1 MPMPPPSHWNRSDPG
16 SETPREARDL
26 PVTAHAAMPQSNGL
40 LAVLP
45 DEDRLRLTSMLERVQ
60 LSAGQAIQDAGE
72 ALTHAYFPMSA
83 IVSVLFVTE
92 SGGSAEIAVVGR
104 EGMIGI
110 PIFMGGG
117 STPARAVVQSAGT
130 AFRISAGALR
140 TEFARSQ
147 PLRQVLL
154 RYTQALIAQMA
165 QIAVCNRH
173 HTVDQQLC
181 RWLLMR
187 LDRGSGNN
195 VTATQEFISHM
206 LGVRRESVTDAA
218 SALQRANVIR
228 YQRGRITVL
237 DRPGLE
243 RGSCE
248 CYEVVR
254 AEYERLLAADE
265 EA

>member
-1 MPMPPPSHWNRSDPG
+1 MPPPSQWNRSG
-16 SETPREARDL
+16 QISEVRAEAGGL
-26 PVTAHAAMPQSNGL
+26 PPTAHAGAQQRNGL
-40 LAVLP
+40 LAALP
-45 DEDRLRLTSMLERVQ
+45 DEERLHIEPMLERV
-60 LSAGQAIQDAGE
+60 SMAAGQVLQDAGE
-72 ALTHAYFPMSA
+72 SLTHAYFPSTA

-104 EGMIGI
+104 EGVIGI

-117 STPARAVVQSAGT
+117 STPARVVVQSPGT
-130 AFRISAGALR
+130 AFRIAAGALR

-187 LDRGSGNN
+187 LDRGSGND

-218 SALQRANVIR
+218 SALQRADVIR

-254 AEYERLLAADE
+254 AEYERLLAADD